1 MDIDGATDSDI
12 WPANPGSPPHVIAIL
27 GVYTHGAVHH
37 TEFDSV
43 PSAPGF
49 CAVRIPTCFGNA
61 CYRNRLDEVGNR
73 RHKYADRRQ
82 GYHF

>member
-1 MDIDGATDSDI
+1 MDADGATDSDI
-12 WPANPGSPPHVIAIL
+12 WPSNPGCPPHVIAL
-27 GVYTHGAVHH
+27 LNLHPHGAAHN

-43 PSAPGF
+43 PLALGF

-73 RHKYADRRQ
+73 RHKHADRRQ